1 MQLKIHLLYISS
13 KIQELT
19 KSNNPNTGPLEVRPQ
34 KKKSLHFLSHL
45 EKPET
50 VNYHLIIKMFSLL

>member
-34 KKKSLHFLSHL
+34 KKK
-45 EKPET
+45 KP
-50 VNYHLIIKMFSLL
+50 SLLKSFGKARDC